1 MKKEIYKQIEEFIDQ
16 KEQNL
21 EEIIKIFFD
30 IKYLRFKN
38 NERIFSFQ
46 EILATVMYE
55 ISSYYNILCKEFPE
69 CDEKENYK
77 QMMKMLIKQS
87 KAIGDGYAWLFYRE
101 NIEAIREHL
110 NHENNGLFP
119 TRNGGIGEI
128 EFIKNNKV
136 LDGCFVIY
144 HSITNILRNGD
155 FSLITAEGKLAGIG
169 EIKTKHVEN
178 QLVIDMYITTSMLP
192 SNNEVE
198 TIEIDDE
205 RIWEKLRKQLKQHEN
220 IFKAS
225 DIELNIETDLTYIC
239 NLIKESA
246 DKMKPVVSD
255 DHSMLV
261 FVANKENVQSQ
272 KILDNIIDLMPLIL
286 NDKFMSN
293 KIIQSELRVDER
305 LWELPLICWELPED
319 VLINILLRKWL
330 VFTWFN
336 EDYFLNELI
345 KRGYRIQRG
354 KKHIS
359 VEKILYDKQIGIND
373 ITMYIKMATTGFVD
387 VESVIDTIE
396 KSIKSSVEIYKK

>member
-38 NERIFSFQ
+38 NEKIFSFQ

-192 SNNEVE
+192 CNNEVE

-336 EDYFLNELI
+336 EDYLLNELI

-359 VEKILYDKQIGIND
+359 VEKILYDKQVGIND

>member
-205 RIWEKLRKQLKQHEN
+205 RIWEKLRKQLK
-220 IFKAS
+220 
-225 DIELNIETDLTYIC
+225 
-239 NLIKESA
+239 
-246 DKMKPVVSD
+246 
-255 DHSMLV
+255 
-261 FVANKENVQSQ
+261 
-272 KILDNIIDLMPLIL
+272 
-286 NDKFMSN
+286 
-293 KIIQSELRVDER
+293 
-305 LWELPLICWELPED
+305 
-319 VLINILLRKWL
+319 
-330 VFTWFN
+330 
-336 EDYFLNELI
+336 
-345 KRGYRIQRG
+345 
-354 KKHIS
+354 
-359 VEKILYDKQIGIND
+359 
-373 ITMYIKMATTGFVD
+373 
-387 VESVIDTIE
+387 
-396 KSIKSSVEIYKK
+396 